1 MRTLTATLVAL
12 LALSGAASAAPAPGA
27 FREDD
32 PGGFHDILPPGTNG
46 LVGGPALLAYE
57 TAGTRPAHN
66 DDQLS
71 MYADLVRATPGL
83 KAEDLEKYYKDSSFG
98 VPAGHVERT
107 YSPRDDV
114 TIVRDSDFGVP
125 HIYGATRAGAMFG
138 IGYATGEDRLFFIDV
153 LRHLGRAQ
161 LTSFAGGAAGNR
173 AFDEMQW
180 ATAPYTE
187 KDLGDQIQIGLK
199 AYGALGAQV
208 QADAENYLAGLNAYI
223 ADAKLNPNKM
233 PGEYPAI
240 GRPQGPDNFT
250 QADIIATASLVGGI
264 FGKGG
269 GRELVEMQLLQAFN
283 EKFGNRR
290 GRRLWREWA
299 AFEDP
304 DAPTTIRKKIFRYQR
319 PVRKPP
325 RDAEALADPGTFKPV
340 DIVESGTSSHDTRRT
355 RSRPPHAL
363 PGLLPQSMLTMK
375 NSNALIVGAD
385 HTQSGH
391 PIAVF
396 GPQVAY
402 FAPEILMEQDV
413 HAPASDA
420 GPAIEARGAAFP
432 GVNLYVELGRG
443 RDYAWSATSAGQD
456 LIDTFAVPLCGDDKH
471 YMFRGQC
478 LEMERLE
485 RTNSW
490 VPNAADQTPPGTE
503 TLVAY
508 RTKLGIVTGYGSIKS
523 QPVAY
528 VQLRSTYFHE
538 VDSAG
543 GFSAFND
550 PEQMK
555 TPQDFQRAASLIGY
569 TFNWFYVDDK
579 HFAYFNSGNNPLR
592 PRGITG
598 QLPTPAKYEW
608 KGYDPDT
615 WTARY
620 TSFAR
625 HPRIVDGQPFI
636 TSWNNKQ
643 ARGYAGADSNL
654 FSSVYRS
661 QLLDRQIRSRLGGG
675 HKVALPE
682 VVDAM
687 EEAGTTDL
695 RAQEDLPLALRILGT
710 PKDPALADAVAKLRA
725 WVAAGFQR
733 RDRDNDKVYE
743 HSDAIRILDAWWPL
757 WLRAEFEPRLGKPLF
772 DQLAAAY
779 TFSNDPNN
787 HGDHLGSAWQ
797 DGWYGYVFKDLGTL
811 LRKKFKS
818 RYALR
823 YCGNGSRARCR
834 AVLEASLTEAIA
846 KPATEV
852 YPGDTSCA
860 AGDQWCWDSVRFRPL
875 GAVTQ
880 PLIPWINR
888 PTYQQALE
896 IQGHR

>member
-1 MRTLTATLVAL
+1 MRKLCCL
-12 LALSGAASAAPAPGA
+12 LALAFLPATANAAPTPAPYRA
-27 FREDD
+27 DD
-32 PGGFHDILPPGTNG
+32 AGGFHDILPPGTNG
-46 LVGGPALLAYE
+46 LVNGPQLLAFE
-57 TAGTRPAHN
+57 AGGARPPHS

-83 KAEDLEKYYKDSSFG
+83 KAEDLLKYYKDSSFG
-98 VPAGHVERT
+98 VPPGHVART
-107 YSPRDDV
+107 YSPRADV

-125 HIYGATRAGAMFG
+125 HIYGTTRAGALFG
-138 IGYATGEDRLFFIDV
+138 TGYATGEDRLFFIDV
-153 LRHLGRAQ
+153 LRHLGRAE
-161 LTSFAGGAAGNR
+161 LTSFAGGAPGNR

-180 ATAPYTE
+180 ANAPYTE
-187 KDLGDQIQIGLK
+187 KDLADQIQIGLK

-208 QADAENYLAGLNAYI
+208 QSDAENYLAGLNAYI
-223 ADAKLNPNKM
+223 AEARLDPNKM
-233 PGEYPAI
+233 PGEYAAI
-240 GRPQGPDNFT
+240 GQPQGPANFT

-269 GRELVEMQLLQAFN
+269 GRELTEMQLLQSFN
-283 EKFGNRR
+283 AKFGQHR

-304 DAPTTIRKKIFRYQR
+304 DAPTTIRHKIFHYQR
-319 PVRKPP
+319 PVHHPP

-340 DIVESGTSSHDTRRT
+340 DVVESGTSSKDTRVARG
-355 RSRPPHAL
+355 RPL

-375 NSNALIVGAD
+375 NSNALIVGSKYS
-385 HTQSGH
+385 QSGH
-391 PIAVF
+391 PLAVF

-456 LIDTFAVPLCGDDKH
+456 LIDTFAVPLCGGDDKH
-471 YMFRGQC
+471 YEFRGQC
-478 LEMERLE
+478 LEMEKLE

-490 VPNAADQTPPGTE
+490 SPNAADQTAPGTE

-508 RTKLGIVTGYGSIKS
+508 RTKLGILTGYGSVKG

-550 PEQMK
+550 PDQMK
-555 TPQDFQRAASLIGY
+555 SPQDFQKAASLIGY

-579 HFAYFNSGNNPLR
+579 HFAYFNSGNNPQR

-615 WTARY
+615 WTAKY
-620 TSFAR
+620 MPFST
-625 HPRIVDGQPFI
+625 HPRTIDGQPFI

-643 ARGYAGADSNL
+643 ARGYAGADTNL

-661 QLLDRQIRSRLGGG
+661 QMLDRQIRARLGSG
-675 HKVALPE
+675 HKLALPE
-682 VVDAM
+682 LVDAM
-687 EEAGTTDL
+687 EEAGTVDL
-695 RAQEDLPLALRILGT
+695 RAQQDLPLALKIIGT
-710 PKDPALADAVAKLRA
+710 PSDPQLADAVAKLRA
-725 WVAAGFQR
+725 WVADGFQR
-733 RDRDNDKVYE
+733 RDRNNDKVYE
-743 HSDAIRILDAWWPL
+743 HADAIRILDAWWPE
-757 WLRAEFEPRLGKPLF
+757 WLKAEFEPRLGQPLF

-797 DGWYGYVFKDLGTL
+797 DGWYGYVYKDLGTVL
-811 LRKKFKS
+811 HKRFKA

-823 YCGNGSRARCR
+823 YCGNGKLAACR
-834 AVLEASLTEAIA
+834 QALESSLTAALA
-846 KPATEV
+846 KPINEV
-852 YPGDTSCA
+852 YPGDSSCA
-860 AGDQWCWDSVRFRPL
+860 AGDQWCWDAVRFRPL
-875 GAVTQ
+875 GAVSQ

-888 PTYQQALE
+888 PTYQQADE